1 MAREQRRLTA
11 IVSADVAGYSRLMG
25 ADESGTLAALK
36 AHLRELIDPKIAE
49 YGGRTVK
56 TMGDGLL
63 LDFPSVVDAVRCAVD
78 VQRGMQERND
88 GVPVDR
94 RILFRIGINVG
105 DIIIDGD
112 DIHGDGVNVAARLQ
126 GIAEPGGICVSRVVR
141 DQVLDKLSFE
151 FDELGAKQVKNI
163 ARPVDVYRI
172 DLGDPAAPRVRKRSA
187 GKTGRTLAIAGIV
200 AVAVVGSGLVYWNA
214 QRTGTGASTRA
225 SATAPAPLSIVVL
238 PFANLTGD
246 ASQDYFAEGLT
257 ATLTSD
263 LSQIEDAVVVDS
275 ATAQTYKGKS
285 LTAQQIGSALGVRY
299 VLQGNVQ
306 RSGNRVRVSAQLAD
320 APSNAQVWSDSFD
333 GDDADLFALQDR
345 ITAKIANTMG
355 REIVFVAAQKSAS
368 QAGNPTVIDLLLR
381 ARALGNGKPSLET
394 LRQAE
399 ALYRKAVEIQPGHP
413 KATMELASTLAFEVA
428 NFGGSVTAEEREQKW
443 REAIE
448 LAEKAHLAEP
458 GNPEYFRIVAFRAR
472 DQGDAA
478 AERRAAEELVRLR
491 PKWAYPYN
499 VLGSSYLR
507 DGDFDKAVELLSK
520 AVDLT
525 PKVEAGSNVFPL
537 NLCAAHFGAG
547 NNKAAIENCGK
558 VSLVMPMASRAHYFL
573 AAAYAADGDTAKAR
587 AEAAEYRKL
596 MPDSKFDANAMLAE
610 ARTPARKAYVQNRLI
625 PALKKAGLME

>member
-11 IVSADVAGYSRLMG
+11 IVSVDVAGYSRLMG
-25 ADESGTLAALK
+25 ADESGTLATLK

-78 VQRGMQERND
+78 VQRGMHERNA
-88 GVPVDR
+88 GVPADR
-94 RILFRIGINVG
+94 QVLFRIGINVG

-172 DLGDPAAPRVRKRSA
+172 DLGDPAAPRVGKHSA
-187 GKTGRTLAIAGIV
+187 RKTGRMLAIAGVV
-200 AVAVVGSGLVYWNA
+200 AVVAVGSGLVYWSA
-214 QRTGTGASTRA
+214 QRTGTGTATRA
-225 SATAPAPLSIVVL
+225 SAPAALSIVVL
-238 PFANLTGD
+238 PFTNLTGD
-246 ASQDYFAEGLT
+246 AGQDYFAEGLT

-263 LSQIEDAVVVDS
+263 LSQIDDAVVVDS
-275 ATAQTYKGKS
+275 ATAQSYKGKV
-285 LTAQQIGSALGVRY
+285 LTAQQIGTELGVRY

-306 RSGNRVRVSAQLAD
+306 RSGKRVRVNAQLAD
-320 APSNAQVWSDSFD
+320 ALSNSQLWSDSFE

-355 REIVFVAAQKSAS
+355 REIVFVAAQKSVS

-381 ARALGNGKPSLET
+381 ARALGNGKPSLDAH
-394 LRQAE
+394 RQAE
-399 ALYRKAVEIQPGHP
+399 VLYRKALEIQPGHP
-413 KATMELASTLAFEVA
+413 KATMELASNLAFQA
-428 NFGGSVTAEEREQKW
+428 NNYGGSMTAEEREQKW

-448 LAEKAHLAEP
+448 LAEKAHLADP
-458 GNPEYFRIVAFRAR
+458 GNPEYFRIVAFHAR
-472 DQGDAA
+472 RQGDAA

-499 VLGSSYLR
+499 VLGSTYMR
-507 DGDFDKAVELLSK
+507 DGEFDKAVELMSK

-525 PKVEAGSNVFPL
+525 PKVDAGSYVFPL

-547 NNKAAIENCGK
+547 NNKAAIEWCGK
-558 VSLVMPMASRAHYFL
+558 VSLALPTSSRARYFL
-573 AAAYAADGDTAKAR
+573 AMAYALDGDTARAR
-587 AEAAEYRKL
+587 SEAAEYRKL
-596 MPDSKFDANAMLAE
+596 VPDNKFDVDAMLAD
-610 ARTPARKAYVQNRLI
+610 ARTPARKAYVENKVV
-625 PALKKAGLME
+625 PALRKAGLME